1 MRDERST
8 GSRLQ
13 VGVSTGSHWLIFS
26 VALVG
31 IGALAV
37 GALVV
42 GAGDG
47 GAVDADAEDDDG
59 IEVTADCEDETNVV
73 VYENQY
79 DDPVDVTLTWT
90 TDQTAMSVQS
100 DVSTQLH
107 TESSVEATAAGMDET
122 SKQSLTTGVPANE
135 SVTLAGL
142 PDDSYELS
150 VSADAVDA
158 EVNQSALTLECG
170 TDADAETQIVATTED
185 EHLEYGK

>member
-1 MRDERST
+1 MRDDRST

-13 VGVSTGSHWLIFS
+13 AGVSIGSHWLLFS

-31 IGALAV
+31 IIALAV

-47 GAVDADAEDDDG
+47 GAAGADAEDDDG
-59 IEVTADCEDETNVV
+59 VAVTVDCDDETNVL

-79 DDPVDVTLTWT
+79 DEPVDVTLNWT
-90 TDQTAMSVQS
+90 TDQTPLSVQS

-107 TESSVEATAAGMDET
+107 AESSVESTASGTEDT
-122 SKQSLTTGVPANE
+122 SVQSLTTGVPANE
-135 SVTLAGL
+135 SVTLVGL

-150 VSADAVDA
+150 ASADAVDA
-158 EVNQSALTLECG
+158 EVNQSEVILECG

-185 EHLEYGK
+185 EPLEYGT